1 MGKCIPLFVTLSK
14 TSGVLCIRS
23 HVWFLEQWFSSQ
35 GPKKKEY
42 WKTSIEFNVSVQVSR
57 WGTKGERG
65 YRNLRGWM
73 EVGLLVSQWSRGV
86 G

>member
-1 MGKCIPLFVTLSK
+1 MCGFWN
-14 TSGVLCIRS
+14 SGSLRKG
-23 HVWFLEQWFSSQ
+23 L
-35 GPKKKEY
+35 KKEY